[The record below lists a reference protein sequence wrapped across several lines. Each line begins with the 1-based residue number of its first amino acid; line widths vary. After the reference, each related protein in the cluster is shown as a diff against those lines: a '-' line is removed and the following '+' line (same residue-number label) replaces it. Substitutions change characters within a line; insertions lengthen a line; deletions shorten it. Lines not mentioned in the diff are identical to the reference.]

1 MVSPEVLVPCLIR
14 IKHYKKAKAS
24 HCYPPEGEVTSEI
37 TQGRVGGK
45 TKIEPPSSR
54 IQSVDRVLCTSTTQ
68 ASRSPKSL
76 AECCQFTCV
85 LIIKIELA
93 TFLSSKLPAKIAQLF
108 LGVCAALLAKILPS
122 VLSRSLRQ
130 ALVIQYRST
139 RACVRSLVGVVV
151 TASGPS
157 LLNVSTGPYAA
168 PPSPPHSANI
178 SYNPSKA

>member
-1 MVSPEVLVPCLIR
+1 MAVRLNSQPPR
-14 IKHYKKAKAS
+14 IQHA
-24 HCYPPEGEVTSEI
+24 
-37 TQGRVGGK
+37 GRETTPTK
-45 TKIEPPSSR
+45 REQKIEPPSSR

-85 LIIKIELA
+85 LITKIELA

-108 LGVCAALLAKILPS
+108 LGVCAAFLAKILPS

-139 RACVRSLVGVVV
+139 RACVRSLDGVVV

>member
-1 MVSPEVLVPCLIR
+1 MAVRLNSQPPR
-14 IKHYKKAKAS
+14 INT
-24 HCYPPEGEVTSEI
+24 PV
-37 TQGRVGGK
+37 GRQHQPRER

-122 VLSRSLRQ
+122 ALSRSLRQ

>member
-1 MVSPEVLVPCLIR
+1 ML
-14 IKHYKKAKAS
+14 
-24 HCYPPEGEVTSEI
+24 PPEGEVTSEI

-68 ASRSPKSL
+68 ASRSHKSL

-85 LIIKIELA
+85 LIKKIELA
-93 TFLSSKLPAKIAQLF
+93 TFLSSKLPAKIAQLAWCLRGIACQNF
-108 LGVCAALLAKILPS
+108 AICSLT
-122 VLSRSLRQ
+122 RSLRQ

-139 RACVRSLVGVVV
+139 RACVRSLDGVVV